1 MKECKISRKEALS
14 LLGEYNKD
22 PFHLEHALT
31 LEAVMRVMAE
41 ELGYEDEKD
50 YWAMTG
56 LLHDIDFERWPDK
69 HLEMAPDILR
79 EAGAGE
85 DMIRSIL
92 SHGYGICSDI
102 EPEHEM
108 EKVLFA
114 VDELTGLIG
123 ATALIRPS
131 RSVSDMGMNSV
142 KKKFKQKSFAAGCSR
157 DTINAGAEKLGWSL
171 DQLIEKTL
179 LAMQKTEEAVRQE
192 LSKISS

>member
-22 PFHLEHALT
+22 SFHLEHALT

-41 ELGYEDEKD
+41 EMGYGDEKD

-69 HLEMAPDILR
+69 HLEMAPDILQK
-79 EAGAGE
+79 AGVGE

>member
-22 PFHLEHALT
+22 SFHLEHALT

-41 ELGYEDEKD
+41 EMGYGDEKD

-69 HLEMAPDILR
+69 HLEMAPDILQK
-79 EAGAGE
+79 AGVGE

-123 ATALIRPS
+123 ATALVRPS

>member
-69 HLEMAPDILR
+69 HLEMAPDILQK
-79 EAGAGE
+79 AGVGE

-108 EKVLFA
+108 EKILFA

-123 ATALIRPS
+123 ATALVRPS
-131 RSVSDMGMNSV
+131 RSVSDMGMSSV

-157 DTINAGAEKLGWSL
+157 DTINAGAERLGWSL